1 MSVQVFLALLL
12 AFSAISSLVTET
24 IKKVFATNDENLCIV
39 SYKDDAT
46 DGNITAFIVSIIVGL
61 VGTLIY
67 YELSVIEFSVNNI
80 IYAILMGLAS
90 SLTSQVGYDKVKET
104 IQKFIL

>member
-24 IKKVFATNDENLCIV
+24 IKKVFATN
-39 SYKDDAT
+39 
-46 DGNITAFIVSIIVGL
+46 GNITAFIVSIIVGL